1 MRRRAL
7 EQDFEETIRD
17 QYGAKFYEMICN
29 LLREDN
35 SELNLETS
43 SEESKKL
50 LRVKEDRLFSNAV
63 KVKKGVNLM
72 KIEGESKLTT
82 RSIYANLKKVS
93 PNDLRGIILGERLK
107 DNLIN
112 LYFKILEKINLILQA
127 AKYSQ

>member
-1 MRRRAL
+1 
-7 EQDFEETIRD
+7 
-17 QYGAKFYEMICN
+17 
-29 LLREDN
+29 
-35 SELNLETS
+35 
-43 SEESKKL
+43 
-50 LRVKEDRLFSNAV
+50 LFSSAV

-127 AKYSQ
+127 AK